1 MKSFIIWG
9 SFFGVTAVLLG
20 ALGAHALKT
29 QLTPDQLQSFETGV
43 RYQMYHALLL
53 IIVGFFQTTQTRA
66 YTQFLG
72 IVCSGIFLFSWSIFL
87 LSTQSIHGL
96 QVSFLGP
103 ITPVGGIL
111 LIAAW
116 AYLPFVVS
124 VKKVNN

>member
-53 IIVGFFQTTQTRA
+53 LIVGFFQTKPGKA
-66 YTQFLG
+66 YARFLG

-103 ITPVGGIL
+103 ITPVGGL
-111 LIAAW
+111 LLVAGW
-116 AYLPFVVS
+116 VYLPFVVS

>member
-53 IIVGFFQTTQTRA
+53 IIVGFFQTTQTRSYA
-66 YTQFLG
+66 RFLG

-103 ITPVGGIL
+103 ITPLGGL
-111 LIAAW
+111 LLLAAW
-116 AYLPFVVS
+116 VYLPFVVS